1 MDDLIGDDGRAGA
14 MGDLLWII
22 GLVIVGLTIAT
33 LVARSLR
40 GRADADLI
48 ANVETRIASWWGM
61 TVILGIAA
69 LLETPGLVVVFGV
82 VSALAFRELVSVAG
96 DGMRDPLAEA
106 IAQRVVLPG
115 QYLLILIGW
124 YGLFAVLIPVYAF
137 LALPLAAALRGPV
150 EGFVQRV
157 AAAQWG
163 LMVGVFCLS
172 HLPALM
178 MLDIPGYEGRGV
190 LLVVWVILTVQL
202 SDVLQFIFGKLI
214 GRRPVAPRLSP
225 SKTWEGFVGG
235 TVTAAVVGALLH
247 WMTPWGMGMAFVMAL
262 ILVVLG
268 FAGGLI
274 LSAVKRDR
282 GVKDW
287 GTILPGH
294 GGVVDRVDSL
304 VFSAP
309 VFFHLVR
316 YFWSL
321 S

>member
-1 MDDLIGDDGRAGA
+1 MDDLIGEDVRAGTIA
-14 MGDLLWII
+14 DLLWIV

-178 MLDIPGYEGRGV
+178 MLNIPGYEGRGV

-235 TVTAAVVGALLH
+235 TLTAAVVGALLH

>member
-1 MDDLIGDDGRAGA
+1 MDKVMDRAGNA
-14 MGDLLWII
+14 GVSGDLLWLV
-22 GLVIVGLTIAT
+22 GLVVAGLACAT
-33 LVARSLR
+33 LVARAMR
-40 GRADADLI
+40 GRADAALI
-48 ANVETRIASWWGM
+48 SNVESRIASWWGM
-61 TVILGIAA
+61 TAVIGLASLLGAA
-69 LLETPGLVVVFGV
+69 GLVVLFGV
-82 VSALAFRELVSVAG
+82 ISALAFRELVAVTG
-96 DGMRDPLAEA
+96 DGMRDPLAES
-106 IAQRVVLPG
+106 IAQKVILPG
-115 QYLLILIGW
+115 QYFLVLIGW

-172 HLPALM
+172 HLPALV
-178 MLDIPGYEGRGV
+178 MLDIPGFEGRGV
-190 LLVVWVILTVQL
+190 LLVVWVIVTVQL
-202 SDVLQFIFGKLI
+202 SDVLQFVFGKLM
-214 GRRPVAPRLSP
+214 GRHLVAPRLSP

-235 TVTAAVVGALLH
+235 TLSAAVVGALLH
-247 WMTPWGMGMAFVMAL
+247 WLTPWGMGMAFLLAL
-262 ILVVLG
+262 MLVALG

-294 GGVVDRVDSL
+294 GGMVDRVDSL

-309 VFFHLVR
+309 IFFHIVR

-321 S
+321 T

>member
-14 MGDLLWII
+14 MGDLLWIV

-33 LVARSLR
+33 LLARSLR

-178 MLDIPGYEGRGV
+178 MLNIPGYEGRGV

-235 TVTAAVVGALLH
+235 TVSAAVVGALLH
-247 WMTPWGMGMAFVMAL
+247 WMTPWGIEMAFLMAL

-309 VFFHLVR
+309 VFFHIVR

>member
-14 MGDLLWII
+14 MGDLLWIV

-33 LVARSLR
+33 LMARSLR

-178 MLDIPGYEGRGV
+178 MLNIPGYEGRGV

-214 GRRPVAPRLSP
+214 GRRTVAPRLSP

-235 TVTAAVVGALLH
+235 TVSAAVVGALLH
-247 WMTPWGMGMAFVMAL
+247 WMTPWGIEMAFLMAL

-309 VFFHLVR
+309 VFFHIVR

>member
-1 MDDLIGDDGRAGA
+1 VDDLIGEDVRAGTIA
-14 MGDLLWII
+14 DLLWIV

-202 SDVLQFIFGKLI
+202 SDVLQFIFGKLT

-235 TVTAAVVGALLH
+235 TVSAAVVGALLH
-247 WMTPWGMGMAFVMAL
+247 WMTPWGIGMAFLMAL

-309 VFFHLVR
+309 VFFHIVR

>member
-1 MDDLIGDDGRAGA
+1 MDDLIGEDVRAGTIA
-14 MGDLLWII
+14 DLLWIV

-69 LLETPGLVVVFGV
+69 LLETLGLVVVFGV

-235 TVTAAVVGALLH
+235 TVSAAVVGALLH

-309 VFFHLVR
+309 VFFHIVR